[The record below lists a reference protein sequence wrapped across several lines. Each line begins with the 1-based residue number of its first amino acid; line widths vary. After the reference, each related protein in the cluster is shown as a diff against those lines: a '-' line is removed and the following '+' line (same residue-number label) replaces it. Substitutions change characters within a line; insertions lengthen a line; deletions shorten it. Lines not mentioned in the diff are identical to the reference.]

1 MEQLSKILQYRN
13 INSQEVLSLVKMA
26 NNFLKRQRCDSA
38 FNFFYEIVLK
48 EAEDITNEPILPRQR
63 QIPRR
68 IDDGSPD
75 HQFSCPKDYFC

>member
-1 MEQLSKILQYRN
+1 MILLL
-13 INSQEVLSLVKMA
+13 IS
-26 NNFLKRQRCDSA
+26 
-38 FNFFYEIVLK
+38 YEIVLK